1 MNFFKM
7 RAFNTFLFLVIGVLI
22 GLLAK
27 ASPRRYQKTAG
38 LAPKVADYQRLEPQ
52 PGFSDRE
59 AAVISEE
66 KPGSG
71 EEPAGEDM
79 EIYTLPFA
87 EEEAGNELPS
97 GGGKPRVSGTSS
109 GEIDRQSRA
118 ESFFQDPERYINSE
132 LELKLQLLNVE
143 KRTGKWWFNMGY
155 TPPNKGVTT
164 YLALAADEY
173 PDASSNLRVGY
184 FYRVR
189 FRSQKG
195 ELNSGNSLLSISP
208 AEETPSITEEEP

>member
-52 PGFSDRE
+52 SGFSGRE
-59 AAVISEE
+59 SAAISEE
-66 KPGSG
+66 KQGSG

-79 EIYTLPFA
+79 EVYTLPFT
-87 EEEAGNELPS
+87 EKEAGDDLSS
-97 GGGKPRVSGTSS
+97 GGGKLRASGASS
-109 GEIDRQSRA
+109 GEIDRQSGA
-118 ESFFQDPERYINSE
+118 ESFFKDPERYINSE

-143 KRTGKWWFNMGY
+143 KKAGKWWFNMGY
-155 TPPNKGVTT
+155 TAPNKGATN

-173 PDASSNLRVGY
+173 PDVSPSLRVGY
-184 FYRVR
+184 FYKVR
-189 FRSQKG
+189 FRSQEG

-208 AEETPSITEEEP
+208 AEEAPSIPEEEP